1 MTSWV
6 SVWPPPTS
14 VCAVSDEVRRKVL
27 LVLQRIQSAT
37 DCGRRRADQRYPCAE
52 ALPKRKRMLRYVL
65 VLSLFL
71 PLGVA
76 AGAAASAADA
86 PAVGQVAF
94 LVCLGLFGVALAGGV
109 VDRRMHRPKVGP
121 ARGAR

>member
-1 MTSWV
+1 
-6 SVWPPPTS
+6 
-14 VCAVSDEVRRKVL
+14 
-27 LVLQRIQSAT
+27 
-37 DCGRRRADQRYPCAE
+37 
-52 ALPKRKRMLRYVL
+52 LPKRKCMLRYVL

-71 PLGVA
+71 LLGAA

-109 VDRRMHRPKVGP
+109 ADRRLHRPKVGP
-121 ARGAR
+121 PRGAR